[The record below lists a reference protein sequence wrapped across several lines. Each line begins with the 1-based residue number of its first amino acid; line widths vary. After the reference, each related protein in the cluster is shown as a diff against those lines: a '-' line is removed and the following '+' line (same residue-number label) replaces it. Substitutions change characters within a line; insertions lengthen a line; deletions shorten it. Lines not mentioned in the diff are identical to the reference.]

1 MARSRDYRAEYQ
13 RRIERGLA
21 RGLSRSQARGHP
33 RSSESLGSGRMTVPA
48 YDPRLEAGLKLI
60 RAGTPLTHAA
70 PAIGVSRERLRRY
83 VVQTGVVE
91 KQRGRWTVLQDNRAR
106 VMPIFSAGRS
116 ITVSIAGYEQSAL
129 AGRYMAA
136 VGAFRDSNDP
146 SYLAPFV
153 GESITD
159 VRGKRH
165 LFETRPN
172 MLYRLAIGDDDP
184 FEQIYRIVA

>member
-1 MARSRDYRAEYQ
+1 MARQRDYRAEYQ
-13 RRIERGLA
+13 RRIERGLSQ
-21 RGLSRSQARGHP
+21 GLSRSQARGHP
-33 RSSESLGSGRMTVPA
+33 RSSEPLVSGRTTVPA

-60 RAGTPLTHAA
+60 RAGTPLTQAA

-91 KQRGRWTVLQDNRAR
+91 KQRGRWTVIQDNRVR

-116 ITVSIAGYEQSAL
+116 ITVTIAGYEQSAL

-136 VGAFRDSNDP
+136 VRAFRDSND
-146 SYLAPFV
+146 SSHLTPFV
-153 GESITD
+153 GEFVTE
-159 VRGKRH
+159 VQGKRH
-165 LFETRPN
+165 VFETRPN
-172 MLYRLAIGDDDP
+172 TLYRLALGDDDP

>member
-1 MARSRDYRAEYQ
+1 MARQRDYRAEYQ

-33 RSSESLGSGRMTVPA
+33 RSSESLTSGRMTVPA

-60 RAGTPLTHAA
+60 RAGTPLNRAA
-70 PAIGVSRERLRRY
+70 PTIGVSRERLRRY

-91 KQRGRWTVLQDNRAR
+91 KQRGRWTVVQDTR
-106 VMPIFSAGRS
+106 VRIIPIFSAGRS
-116 ITVSIAGYEQSAL
+116 ITVTIAGYEQSAL

-136 VGAFRDSNDP
+136 VRAFRDSNDP
-146 SYLAPFV
+146 SYLTPFV
-153 GESITD
+153 GEFITD

-165 LFETRPN
+165 VFETRPN
-172 MLYRLAIGDDDP
+172 MLYRLALGDDDP

>member
-1 MARSRDYRAEYQ
+1 MARPRDYQAEYQ

-21 RGLSRSQARGHP
+21 HGLSRSQARGHP
-33 RSSESLGSGRMTVPA
+33 RSSESLISGRMTVPT

-60 RAGTPLTHAA
+60 RAGTPLTQAA

-83 VVQTGVVE
+83 VIQTGVVE
-91 KQRGRWTVLQDNRAR
+91 KQRGRWTVIQDNRPR

-116 ITVSIAGYEQSAL
+116 ITVTIAGYEQSAL

-136 VGAFRDSNDP
+136 VRAFRDSNDP
-146 SYLAPFV
+146 SYLEPFV
-153 GESITD
+153 GESVTD
-159 VRGKRH
+159 IQGMHHV
-165 LFETRPN
+165 FETRPN
-172 MLYRLAIGDDDP
+172 MLYRLALGDDDP

>member
-1 MARSRDYRAEYQ
+1 MARPRDYHAEYQ
-13 RRIERGLA
+13 RRIARGLG

-33 RSSESLGSGRMTVPA
+33 GSGEAPVSRRTSTPA
-48 YDPRLEAGLKLI
+48 YDPRLEAGIKLM
-60 RAGTPLTHAA
+60 RAGTPLTRAA
-70 PAIGVSRERLRRY
+70 PVIGVSRERLRRY
-83 VVQTGVVE
+83 VVGTGVVE
-91 KQRGRWTVLQDNRAR
+91 RQRGRWTVIQDNRVR

-116 ITVSIAGYEQSAL
+116 LYVMIAGYEQAAL

-146 SYLAPFV
+146 SFLEPFI
-153 GESITD
+153 GEVVTD
-159 VRGKRH
+159 VRGTRH

-172 MLYRLAIGDDDP
+172 TLYRLAIGDDEA

>member
-1 MARSRDYRAEYQ
+1 MARQRDYHAEYQ
-13 RRIERGLA
+13 RRIERGRA

-146 SYLAPFV
+146 SYLEPFV

-172 MLYRLAIGDDDP
+172 MLYRLALGDDDP
-184 FEQIYRIVA
+184 FEQVYRIVA

>member
-1 MARSRDYRAEYQ
+1 MARQRDYRAEYR

-33 RSSESLGSGRMTVPA
+33 RSGEAPVSRRSSAPA
-48 YDPRLEAGLKLI
+48 YDPRLEAGIKLI
-60 RAGTPLTHAA
+60 RAGTPLTRAA

-83 VVQTGVVE
+83 ATQTGVVE
-91 KQRGRWTVLQDNRAR
+91 KQRGRCTVIRDNRVR

-116 ITVSIAGYEQSAL
+116 ITVTIAGYEQSAL

-136 VGAFRDSNDP
+136 VRAFRDSNDP
-146 SYLAPFV
+146 GYLAPFV
-153 GESITD
+153 GEFVSDIH
-159 VRGKRH
+159 GKHH

-172 MLYRLAIGDDDP
+172 VLYRLAIGDDDP

>member
-1 MARSRDYRAEYQ
+1 MARQRDYRAEYQ
-13 RRIERGLA
+13 RRIERGRA
-21 RGLSRSQARGHP
+21 RGQSRSQARGHP
-33 RSSESLGSGRMTVPA
+33 RSGEAPISQRTSTPA

-60 RAGTPLTHAA
+60 RAGTPLTRAA

-83 VVQTGVVE
+83 VTQTGVVE
-91 KQRGRWTVLQDNRAR
+91 KQHGRWTVIRDNRVR

-116 ITVSIAGYEQSAL
+116 ITVTVAGYEQAAL

-136 VGAFRDSNDP
+136 VRAFRDSNDP

-153 GESITD
+153 DVFITD
-159 VRGKRH
+159 VQAKRH
-165 LFETRPN
+165 VFETRPN
-172 MLYRLAIGDDDP
+172 TLYRLAIGDDDP

>member
-1 MARSRDYRAEYQ
+1 MARQRDYRAEYQ

-21 RGLSRSQARGHP
+21 QGLSRSQARGHP
-33 RSSESLGSGRMTVPA
+33 RSGESPVSGRMTVPA

-60 RAGTPLTHAA
+60 RAGTPLTQAA
-70 PAIGVSRERLRRY
+70 PTIGVSQERLRRY
-83 VVQTGVVE
+83 AVQTGVVE
-91 KQRGRWTVLQDNRAR
+91 KQRGRWTVVQDDRVR

-116 ITVSIAGYEQSAL
+116 ITVTIAGYEQAAR

-153 GESITD
+153 GEFVTD
-159 VRGKRH
+159 VQGKRH
-165 LFETRPN
+165 VFETRPN
-172 MLYRLAIGDDDP
+172 TLYRLAIGGDDP